1 MSTAIR
7 RAAKPGGS
15 RWDVGMRSFA
25 MSSILARHRLRTCA
39 RESGGRI
46 TQCSQRAVCHLLALR
61 NSAMLAL
68 LIASV
73 VAHLSQS
80 PTFSSWALIM
90 RTGLKLALAAAIL
103 VWTGRAEPALSEP
116 GDFYKGK
123 DIKLIVS
130 ATVGG
135 GYDVYARALAKHL
148 GEHIPGNP
156 TIIPQN
162 MPAAGGIAAAN
173 HMYNVAPRDGTVICL
188 LQNTVAF
195 EPFYANRQAQFD
207 AAKFSWL
214 GTPTTEVPMY
224 IVWHASKI
232 KTLADAQT
240 QEMMAGGAGTASTPA
255 FYGRVFN
262 QLLNMK
268 ARLITGYPGQ
278 NEILLALENGEVEAM
293 ALSVLVEHQDDA
305 PGLVSAVQD
314 TCLVSVRLR
323 APSGARGRA
332 VRARS
337 PAQRRRQGAADRRLR
352 AARSSFHR
360 SAGYPR

>member
-15 RWDVGMRSFA
+15 RWDVGVRSFA

-39 RESGGRI
+39 RER
-46 TQCSQRAVCHLLALR
+46 RADDP
-61 NSAMLAL
+61 MLATCGISSPRSSQL
-68 LIASV
+68 GDACFAYRKRRGRLVAIAE
-73 VAHLSQS
+73 
-80 PTFSSWALIM
+80 FSSWAFIM
-90 RTGLKLALAAAIL
+90 RTGLKLALVAAIL

-135 GYDVYARALAKHL
+135 GYDVYARALAKNL

-214 GTPTTEVPMY
+214 GTPTTEVAMY

-240 QEMMAGGAGTASTPA
+240 QEMMAGGAGMASTPA

-360 SAGYPR
+360 SAGYSR